1 MVEKYKREG
10 IDIVLGSRKC
20 IYTDE
25 KNKKFIKQNKKYI
38 PIIKIKGKYVIIN
51 RKGGGLDIDELK
63 ITLEKLIGELNDKI
77 KESTG
82 KVNDKLKKIK
92 QELTVVLT
100 VNETLDYNKLNNI
113 IEDYTFKI
121 GIVLGLESSKI
132 KKDITF
138 LNKSIKSNNAIID
151 KVNYEST
158 TKTSYVDEDKI
169 RRITSENNNMLLSID
184 EKVEQYDKQVLLEK
198 EGNVKG
204 KLHDDIPENKTH
216 NTIEDKKSIEQM
228 RLKTDIET
236 QDKIKEKIHDDIP
249 ENKTHNTIEDE
260 IEKNK
265 LNTDIETH
273 KNNMKQFV
281 IELRKNTE
289 NIKLLS
295 IELKKPKK
303 SGFFSDNSQHY
314 TNKQNL
320 IKLMQEKPKILFN
333 FSRES
338 QIVKE
343 KNKILKEKSKILKEL
358 EKNEEWDKKSPNLE
372 KKQFLKE
379 ITEKEELIKSLQENH
394 TEYKKK
400 MDREEIYLD
409 IYLKE
414 KNNDIDLYF
423 IDKGNYPFLV
433 ELLLKRIID
442 LEKRIDVTYN

>member
-38 PIIKIKGKYVIIN
+38 PIVKRKGEYVIIN
-51 RKGGGLDIDELK
+51 KKGGGLDIDELK
-63 ITLEKLIGELNDKI
+63 ITLEKLIGKLNDKI
-77 KESTG
+77 NESSGT
-82 KVNDKLKKIK
+82 VTNKLIKIK
-92 QELTVVLT
+92 QELKHELT
-100 VNETLDYNKLNNI
+100 INVPLDNIKLNNI

-132 KKDITF
+132 KKDINI
-138 LNKSIKSNNAIID
+138 LNEKIESNNVMIADITN
-151 KVNYEST
+151 KST
-158 TKTSYVDEDKI
+158 TKTSYDDEDKI
-169 RRITSENNNMLLSID
+169 RRIAIENTKMLSSVNEKKDEYNIQLSFETYDNIK
-184 EKVEQYDKQVLLEK
+184 EKIREDVQEK
-198 EGNVKG
+198 E
-204 KLHDDIPENKTH
+204 TH
-216 NTIEDKKSIEQM
+216 NTIEDKKAIEQM
-228 RLKTDIET
+228 RLKADIET

-273 KNNMKQFV
+273 KNNMKQFA

-289 NIKLLS
+289 NIELLR

-320 IKLMQEKPKILFN
+320 IKLMQEKQKIFFN

-338 QIVKE
+338 RIVAE
-343 KNKILKEKSKILKEL
+343 NNKILKEKSKILKEL
-358 EKNEEWDKKSPNLE
+358 EKNEEWNKSSPNLE

-379 ITEKEELIKSLQENH
+379 ITEKEELIKSLHESHIDYIN
-394 TEYKKK
+394 KKN
-400 MDREEIYLD
+400 REKIYID
-409 IYLKE
+409 NYLKE
-414 KNNDIDLYF
+414 KNNDISLDF
-423 IDKGNYPFLV
+423 FSNKTSFLL
-433 ELLLKRIID
+433 ENLLKRIID
-442 LEKRIDVTYN
+442 LEKRIDMTHN

>member
-10 IDIVLGSRKC
+10 IDVVLDSRKC

-38 PIIKIKGKYVIIN
+38 PIIKRKGKYIIIN
-51 RKGGGLDIDELK
+51 KKGGGLDTDELK

-132 KKDITF
+132 KKDIIF
-138 LNKSIKSNNAIID
+138 LNKRIESNNAIID

-158 TKTSYVDEDKI
+158 TKTSYADEDKI
-169 RRITSENNNMLLSID
+169 RRITSENNNMLLSVN
-184 EKVEQYDKQVLLEK
+184 ENVEQYDKQLLLEK
-198 EGNVKG
+198 EGNVEG
-204 KLHDDIPENKTH
+204 KLHDDI
-216 NTIEDKKSIEQM
+216 Q
-228 RLKTDIET
+228 
-236 QDKIKEKIHDDIP
+236 

-265 LNTDIETH
+265 LNTDIETP

-289 NIKLLS
+289 NIELLR

-320 IKLMQEKPKILFN
+320 MKLMQEKHKIMMNL
-333 FSRES
+333 SRES

-343 KNKILKEKSKILKEL
+343 NNKILKEKSKILKEL
-358 EKNEEWDKKSPNLE
+358 EKNEEWNKSSPNLE

-394 TEYKKK
+394 IDYINK
-400 MDREEIYLD
+400 MNREKIYID
-409 IYLKE
+409 NYLKE
-414 KNNDIDLYF
+414 NKNDIPLDLISGEMY
-423 IDKGNYPFLV
+423 NPFLF
-433 ELLLKRIID
+433 ELLFKRIID
-442 LEKRIDVTYN
+442 LEKRIDMTHN